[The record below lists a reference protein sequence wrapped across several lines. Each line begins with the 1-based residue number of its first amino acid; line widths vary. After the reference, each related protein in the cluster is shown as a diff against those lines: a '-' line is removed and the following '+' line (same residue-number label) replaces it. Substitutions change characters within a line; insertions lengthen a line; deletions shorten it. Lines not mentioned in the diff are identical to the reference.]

1 MMNITL
7 KLVVIKEFKCQ
18 QLGDVNNGK
27 LRKMY
32 DFITAYENVLRGG
45 DIQNNYHNISIT
57 KDGKELADKQGS
69 AGSIWTVTKSGHSG
83 YHDIETINMINLT
96 GVTDVN
102 WQVNSTKDENSKNI
116 TPVGKHHVKYYVDEG
131 RPIHHVWVASPDRND
146 GNSQKLDFTT
156 GRDEKGSYVEFD
168 VPQLDL
174 WNVIYMRH

>member
-1 MMNITL
+1 
-7 KLVVIKEFKCQ
+7 
-18 QLGDVNNGK
+18 
-27 LRKMY
+27 
-32 DFITAYENVLRGG
+32 
-45 DIQNNYHNISIT
+45 
-57 KDGKELADKQGS
+57 
-69 AGSIWTVTKSGHSG
+69 
-83 YHDIETINMINLT
+83 MINLT
-96 GVTDVN
+96 GVTNVN
-102 WQVNSTKDENSKNI
+102 WQVNSTGDENSKNI